1 MPNERYVLDQGRR
14 YNPTALAPSP
24 YRHQVGWPAQLL
36 TPNSSTYVAP
46 GSALTHEGQLGQ
58 DAPFLGQK
66 GEFDAALNKSLIKGF
81 LLIWAAILLWKLITP
96 GVGRNP
102 GGKNKVARVFKGAGG
117 WYYKLAR
124 KRAKR
129 RGPFSTECAAT
140 DAAELQG
147 YHVVE
152 E

>member
-1 MPNERYVLDQGRR
+1 MSQYVLDQGRR
-14 YNPTALAPSP
+14 YNSTALAPHP
-24 YRHQVGWPAQLL
+24 YQQQVGWPAQLL
-36 TPNSSTYVAP
+36 TPNAGTYVRP
-46 GSALTHEGQLGQ
+46 GSALTSLGQ
-58 DAPFLGQK
+58 DAP
-66 GEFDAALNKSLIKGF
+66 AAPTDNSALIKGL
-81 LLIWAAILLWKLITP
+81 LLIAAAFILWKLITP
-96 GVGRNP
+96 GVGSNP
-102 GGKNKVARVFKGAGG
+102 GGKNKVARVFKGASG

-140 DAAELQG
+140 DAAESKG